1 MAVGSFGLVWYV
13 SCMSQDRLVRLKST
27 KSGHVIWTSKKKG
40 KNKKGVERKVELSK
54 YDPTLRKRVIFKE
67 AKR

>member
-1 MAVGSFGLVWYV
+1 
-13 SCMSQDRLVRLKST
+13 MSQDRLVRLKST
-27 KSGHVIWTSKKKG
+27 SSGHVIWTSKKNG